1 MALNFVKKLFSGDS
15 NERVLREMDDLTTN
29 VRILASQLSELSD
42 KELAAKSNALKLN
55 ISQSEN
61 NESVPDSMLPEAL
74 AIIREAINRTTGELA
89 YDVQLKGAVALIN
102 GQIAEMRTGEGKT
115 LVATLALYVHTL
127 TGNSAHSITVNDYL
141 ARRDSQ
147 WYAPA
152 LDLLGL
158 TVGVI
163 QSDRTA
169 WRYSSGAVSEKSTFE
184 HLIEVSRAEAY
195 ESDIV
200 YGTNNEFGFD
210 YLRDNMA
217 TSADER
223 SQSSLSFAI
232 VDEADSILIDEAR
245 TPLIISGTAQ
255 DDVSLYAKFSKIV
268 PLLTAEVHFS
278 VDLKNKSITLTEEGI
293 ERLETILGVDNIY
306 APENFRLTRYL
317 ESALKAHVIYQKDKD
332 YVVSN
337 GQIIIVDDF
346 TGRLMEGR
354 RWSDGLHQA
363 VEAKERVN
371 VQQESVTYATITIQN
386 YFRLYEKLSG
396 MTGTAVTEAEEFNEI
411 YKLDVLV
418 IPTNKP
424 VAREDSPDLV
434 FRNQEDKWEA
444 VLSEIEEK
452 HRTGRPVLVG
462 TISIESSERLSDR
475 LRKLQINHQVLN
487 AKQHER
493 EAQIIENAG
502 QNGAVTIATNMAG
515 RGTDI
520 KLGDGVKELGGLH
533 VIGTERHEARRIDN
547 QLRGRCGRQ
556 GDPGSTRFF
565 VSFEDEMVKRFA
577 PDWLSA
583 MIDRLVDDGQ
593 PLESK
598 QLTGAIGQAQQKVES
613 YNFDIRKHLV
623 KYDDVT
629 NAQRTVVYEQR
640 NLILTGETIEET
652 IREMVDG
659 EIEVLASQYLSSPG
673 YDFESFRNGIEQ
685 VTGGLASNEL
695 IEPNNQDQNTTI
707 NEAKDII
714 ERELANLD
722 QEFGPELRKRVGE
735 LILITSIDSTWVE
748 HLTALNDLRQGIGL
762 RAYAQTDPLVAYQR
776 EAHDMWQQYRAR
788 VQNTVARQIIRAR
801 LVLNDI
807 DSTGERNKG
816 NQINTGQS
824 NKNNQPS
831 EETLT
836 RAERRRLQRLEK
848 KQKR

>member
-1 MALNFVKKLFSGDS
+1 MALNFIKKLFSGDS
-15 NERVLREMDDLTTN
+15 NERVLREMDELTTN
-29 VRILASQLSELSD
+29 VRSLASQLSELSNS
-42 KELAAKSNALKLN
+42 ELAAKSNALKLD
-55 ISQSEN
+55 ISQSESN
-61 NESVPDSMLPEAL
+61 DSVPDSMLPEAL
-74 AIIREAINRTTGELA
+74 AIIREAVNRTTGELA
-89 YDVQLKGAVALIN
+89 YDVQVKGAVALIN

-115 LVATLALYVHTL
+115 LVATLALYVHAL

-158 TVGVI
+158 TIGVI

-169 WRYSSGAVSEKSTFE
+169 WRYSRDAVSEKSTFE

-223 SQSSLSFAI
+223 SQSSLSLAI

-255 DDVSLYAKFSKIV
+255 DDVSLYAKFSNIV
-268 PLLTAEVHFS
+268 PLLAQEVHFS

-332 YVVSN
+332 YVVSD

-386 YFRLYEKLSG
+386 YFRLYKKLSG
-396 MTGTAVTEAEEFNEI
+396 MTGTAVTEAEEFSEI

-452 HRTGRPVLVG
+452 HRSGRPVLVG
-462 TISIESSERLSDR
+462 TISIESSEGLSDR
-475 LRKLQINHQVLN
+475 LRKLEINHQVLN

-493 EAQIIENAG
+493 EAQIVEAAG

-613 YNFDIRKHLV
+613 YNFDI
-623 KYDDVT
+623 
-629 NAQRTVVYEQR
+629 
-640 NLILTGETIEET
+640 
-652 IREMVDG
+652 
-659 EIEVLASQYLSSPG
+659 
-673 YDFESFRNGIEQ
+673 
-685 VTGGLASNEL
+685 
-695 IEPNNQDQNTTI
+695 
-707 NEAKDII
+707 
-714 ERELANLD
+714 
-722 QEFGPELRKRVGE
+722 
-735 LILITSIDSTWVE
+735 
-748 HLTALNDLRQGIGL
+748 
-762 RAYAQTDPLVAYQR
+762 
-776 EAHDMWQQYRAR
+776 
-788 VQNTVARQIIRAR
+788 
-801 LVLNDI
+801 
-807 DSTGERNKG
+807 
-816 NQINTGQS
+816 
-824 NKNNQPS
+824 
-831 EETLT
+831 
-836 RAERRRLQRLEK
+836 
-848 KQKR
+848 